1 MSDHGAT
8 PIAAMG
14 KFCKSFAPC
23 LLWEEEDS
31 RSSLSLDN
39 LLDAKGA
46 PLCSSINSS
55 NALGLNLHHDYERG
69 VTSLV
74 IHWNLYHFQTFRLIK
89 PRGGG
94 TDHRWVDG
102 GMIDLSTCG

>member
-1 MSDHGAT
+1 M
-8 PIAAMG
+8 IAE
-14 KFCKSFAPC
+14 K
-23 LLWEEEDS
+23 L
-31 RSSLSLDN
+31 SSVTLEIFN
-39 LLDAKGA
+39 LM
-46 PLCSSINSS
+46 
-55 NALGLNLHHDYERG
+55 HDYERG